1 MDPFVF
7 LSFLVA
13 QMVKK
18 LSAMRRTRF
27 NPWIKRFPVKYPLEY
42 PLQYSLLE
50 NSMGREAWWATA
62 HGVKKVGH
70 NWVTKTHTRRKCV
83 SVLFSRIF
91 ENILWSGVPQLVFSY
106 ANAGRFDMTCQ
117 NVSVTPYQLHPG
129 ASALILSFCPLHLPC
144 NNLLCQWGN
153 AMAQKLYNN

>member
-50 NSMGREAWWATA
+50 NSMGRGAGWATA

-70 NWVTKTHTRRKCV
+70 N
-83 SVLFSRIF
+83 
-91 ENILWSGVPQLVFSY
+91 
-106 ANAGRFDMTCQ
+106 
-117 NVSVTPYQLHPG
+117 
-129 ASALILSFCPLHLPC
+129 
-144 NNLLCQWGN
+144 
-153 AMAQKLYNN
+153 